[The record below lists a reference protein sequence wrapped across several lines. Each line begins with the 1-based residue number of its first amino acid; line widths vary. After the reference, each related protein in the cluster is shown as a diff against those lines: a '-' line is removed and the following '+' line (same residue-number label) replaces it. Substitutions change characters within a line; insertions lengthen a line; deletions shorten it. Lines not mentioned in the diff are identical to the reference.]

1 MASPAPAPPEG
12 GGAAEDVSGDGGVI
26 KAVVRPGA
34 GATPPAGSRLS
45 VRYTGSLQSGVVF
58 DRCDAAAPFTFV
70 LGKGQ
75 VIRGWDLALATM
87 RVGEVAQL
95 EVRHDHGYGE
105 SGLPPKIPAHALLL
119 FEIELLAVDDAN
131 AAAEPEP
138 AGALAIADAPA
149 GGGGGEGGQ
158 QPHTL
163 VVGGDPV
170 QLDSL
175 GPIVVNTDGSLSRIT
190 NWAEMTEAEQKKTL
204 RVVAKRNKA
213 RLRKQ

>member
-1 MASPAPAPPEG
+1 M
-12 GGAAEDVSGDGGVI
+12 
-26 KAVVRPGA
+26 VVRPGA
-34 GATPPAGSRLS
+34 GATPPAGSRLT
-45 VRYTGSLQSGVVF
+45 VRYTGSLQSGEVF

-70 LGKGQ
+70 LGEGQ
-75 VIRGWDLALATM
+75 VIRGWDLAMATM
-87 RVGEVAQL
+87 RVGEVARL

-119 FEIELLAVDDAN
+119 FEIELLAVDDAE

-138 AGALAIADAPA
+138 AGALAIADA
-149 GGGGGEGGQ
+149 GGGGEGEGVE

-163 VVGGDPV
+163 VVGGEPV

-175 GPIVVNTDGSLSRIT
+175 GPIVVNADGSLSRIT
-190 NWAEMTEAEQKKTL
+190 NWSEMTEAEQKKTL

-213 RLRKQ
+213 RLTKQ

>member
-1 MASPAPAPPEG
+1 MK
-12 GGAAEDVSGDGGVI
+12 V
-26 KAVVRPGA
+26 VVRPGA

-45 VRYTGSLQSGVVF
+45 VRYTGSLQSGEVF

-75 VIRGWDLALATM
+75 VIRGWDLAMATM

-119 FEIELLAVDDAN
+119 FEIELLAVDDAE

-138 AGALAIADAPA
+138 AGALAIADA
-149 GGGGGEGGQ
+149 GGGGEGEGVE

-163 VVGGDPV
+163 VVGGEPV

-175 GPIVVNTDGSLSRIT
+175 GPIVVNADGSLSRIT
-190 NWAEMTEAEQKKTL
+190 NWSEMTEAEQKKTL

-213 RLRKQ
+213 RLTKQ

>member
-1 MASPAPAPPEG
+1 MK
-12 GGAAEDVSGDGGVI
+12 V
-26 KAVVRPGA
+26 VVRPGA

-45 VRYTGSLQSGVVF
+45 VRYTGSLQSGEVF

-70 LGKGQ
+70 LGEGQ
-75 VIRGWDLALATM
+75 VIRGWDLAMATM
-87 RVGEVAQL
+87 RVGEVARL

-105 SGLPPKIPAHALLL
+105 SGLPPKIPAHALLH
-119 FEIELLAVDDAN
+119 FEIELLAVDGAEG
-131 AAAEPEP
+131 AAEPEP

-149 GGGGGEGGQ
+149 GGGAGGEGEGVE

-163 VVGGDPV
+163 VVGGEPV

-175 GPIVVNTDGSLSRIT
+175 GPIVVNADGSLSRIT
-190 NWAEMTEAEQKKTL
+190 NWSEMTEAEQKKTL

-213 RLRKQ
+213 RLTKQ